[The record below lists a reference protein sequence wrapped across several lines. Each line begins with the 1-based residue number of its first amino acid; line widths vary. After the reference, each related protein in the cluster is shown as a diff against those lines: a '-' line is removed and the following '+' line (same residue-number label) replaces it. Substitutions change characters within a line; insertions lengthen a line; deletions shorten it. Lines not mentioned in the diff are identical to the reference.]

1 MALPGADSATPL
13 RVRAL
18 DAVGGLAYWSGDGL
32 EANRVYEEELVVAR
46 SIGDRPGQALA
57 LLDLFFTRENVG
69 DIDGAMAAK
78 AESEAIYGELGD
90 AFGLARIAQSGFLIL
105 MARGAADPDA
115 VRDELERRATAA
127 EASGDPWQS
136 RVTASFRGFAALLD
150 GDLRGAF
157 RSLARGLRESLIVR
171 ERSDAALGMM
181 FAVVLAPLA
190 GRPEL
195 GATIHGAIEGTLER
209 MGIRSPASY
218 ADFGGGEDPMPAI
231 EAALGP
237 EAFAEAVARGRRLS
251 LEAAIDL
258 IAETAETL
266 A

>member
-1 MALPGADSATPL
+1 
-13 RVRAL
+13 
-18 DAVGGLAYWSGDGL
+18 
-32 EANRVYEEELVVAR
+32 
-46 SIGDRPGQALA
+46 
-57 LLDLFFTRENVG
+57 
-69 DIDGAMAAK
+69 
-78 AESEAIYGELGD
+78 
-90 AFGLARIAQSGFLIL
+90 
-105 MARGAADPDA
+105 
-115 VRDELERRATAA
+115 
-127 EASGDPWQS
+127 
-136 RVTASFRGFAALLD
+136 
-150 GDLRGAF
+150 
-157 RSLARGLRESLIVR
+157 
-171 ERSDAALGMM
+171 M

-209 MGIRSPASY
+209 MGIGSPASY
-218 ADFGGGEDPMPAI
+218 ADFGGGEDPLPGI